1 MRRFTAP
8 LFWLY
13 ALLIIQSCTKEFTG
27 GKDTIEYQYSIE
39 NNTEESIILNMYNCN
54 NTSILGLHIPGNNS
68 FEIGSFSFAECDSLD
83 VFFDDTK
90 CIRLYSAHYLYS
102 ETDITP
108 SYDNCFNKYVSTKEE
123 MAKKVFS
130 IDYKMKSFAK

>member
-1 MRRFTAP
+1 MRRFTAL

-39 NNTEESIILNMYNCN
+39 NNTEESIILNMYKSDNMLISGLN
-54 NTSILGLHIPGNNS
+54 IGPHKSFNLGDFHLG
-68 FEIGSFSFAECDSLD
+68 FCDSLD
-83 VFFDDTK
+83 VTFDDNK
-90 CIRLYSAHYLYS
+90 FIRLYGLAYLFNN
-102 ETDITP
+102 TDITP
-108 SYDNCFNKYVSTKEE
+108 SFENCFSKYISADEDSKCNVL
-123 MAKKVFS
+123 S